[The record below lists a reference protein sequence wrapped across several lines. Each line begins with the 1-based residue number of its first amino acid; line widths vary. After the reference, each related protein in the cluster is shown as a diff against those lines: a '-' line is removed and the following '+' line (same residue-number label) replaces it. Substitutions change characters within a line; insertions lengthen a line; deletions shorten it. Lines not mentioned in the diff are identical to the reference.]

1 MIQYGTNV
9 PDTKC
14 TNGGYFLMIKCFTL
28 SNNIKVVCEHMPYLR
43 SVALGIWVKAGSAY
57 ESLELN
63 GISHIIEHMLFKGT
77 TTKSAKD
84 IADITTSLGG
94 NLNAFTSKEYTSYY
108 IRTLD
113 KHLDA
118 SIELLSDMMIRSVIS
133 KEDLEKEKSVILDE
147 IDMYEDSPEDM
158 VHEILQEK
166 VWKNNS
172 HGYIISGD
180 KKTVKSFTREQVLEF
195 KDKYYTGE
203 NIVISIAGSFEQ
215 DKLIEQLESK
225 FSEIPSK
232 RNSAILVSPTYTRCD
247 YRKNKDVEQAHINIA
262 YDAITS
268 LSTERYAFSIVNS
281 VLGGSVNSRL
291 FQRIREEEGMVYS
304 IYSYGSSYDKCGLFQ
319 IYAAMNPNLMDDVFS
334 CIYSTIDEFIKEK
347 ILIEELNNA
356 REEIKTELIINSEST
371 QCRMENNA
379 KSLLQF
385 DRVITMDETI
395 KELDQVTM
403 NDVVAIIDKYLKEVK
418 PATAIIGKLK

>member
-1 MIQYGTNV
+1 MINCV
-9 PDTKC
+9 
-14 TNGGYFLMIKCFTL
+14 TL

-57 ESLELN
+57 ENTELN
-63 GISHIIEHMLFKGT
+63 GISHVIEHMLFKGT

-113 KHLDA
+113 KHLEA
-118 SIELLSDMMIRSVIS
+118 SIELLSDMIINSTIS
-133 KEDLEKEKSVILDE
+133 KEDLKKEKSVILDE

-166 VWKNNS
+166 VWKDNA
-172 HGYIISGD
+172 HGFIISGD
-180 KKTVKSFTREQVLEF
+180 KKTVKSFTREQVLDF
-195 KDKYYTGE
+195 KNKHYTGE
-203 NIVISIAGSFEQ
+203 NIIISIAGSFEL
-215 DKLIEQLESK
+215 DKIIDQLEK
-225 FSEIPSK
+225 NFSSIPSK
-232 RNSAILVSPTYTRCD
+232 GNSNILIPPVFTRCD
-247 YRKNKDVEQAHINIA
+247 YRKKKDIEQAHIDIA

-268 LSTERYAFSIVNS
+268 LSPERYTFSIVNS

-291 FQRIREEEGMVYS
+291 FQKIREEEGMVYS

-319 IYAAMNPNLMDDVFS
+319 IYAAMNPNMVDDVLT
-334 CIYSTIDEFIKEK
+334 CIYETVDEFIENK
-347 ILIEELNNA
+347 ITMEELNNA

-385 DRVITMDETI
+385 DRIITLDETL
-395 KELDQVTM
+395 KDLDKVSLE
-403 NDVVAIIDKYLKEVK
+403 DISIVIDKYLKNVK
-418 PATAIIGKLK
+418 PATSIIGKL

>member
-1 MIQYGTNV
+1 
-9 PDTKC
+9 
-14 TNGGYFLMIKCFTL
+14 
-28 SNNIKVVCEHMPYLR
+28 MPYLR
-43 SVALGIWVKAGSAY
+43 SAALGVWVKAGSAY
-57 ESLELN
+57 ERIEEN
-63 GISHIIEHMLFKGT
+63 GISHVIEHMLFKGT
-77 TTKSAKD
+77 STKSAKD

-113 KHLDA
+113 KHLEE
-118 SIELLSDMMIRSVIS
+118 SINLLSDMMINSVIS

-166 VWKNNS
+166 VWKDNS

-180 KKTVKSFTREQVLEF
+180 KKTVKSFTREQVLDF
-195 KDKYYTGE
+195 KNRYYTGE
-203 NIVISIAGSFEQ
+203 NIIISIAGSFEQ
-215 DKLIEQLESK
+215 DKIIAQLEEK
-225 FSEIPSK
+225 FGSITAKGEPNILIP
-232 RNSAILVSPTYTRCD
+232 PTFVRCD
-247 YRKNKDVEQAHINIA
+247 YRKNKDIEQAHIDIA

-268 LSTERYAFSIVNS
+268 LSEERYAFSIVNS

-291 FQRIREEEGMVYS
+291 FQKVREEEGMVYS

-319 IYAAMNPNLMDDVFS
+319 IYAAMNPSLIDEVFAS
-334 CIYSTIDEFIKEK
+334 IYSTIDEFIKDK
-347 ILIEELNNA
+347 ISIDELNNA

-385 DRVITMDETI
+385 DRIITLDETI
-395 KELDQVTM
+395 KELDSVTL
-403 NDVVAIIDKYLKEVK
+403 DEVSLVIDKYFLV
-418 PATAIIGKLK
+418 II

>member
-1 MIQYGTNV
+1 MIN
-9 PDTKC
+9 
-14 TNGGYFLMIKCFTL
+14 CFKL
-28 SNNIKVVCEHMPYLR
+28 SNNIKVVCENMPYLR
-43 SVALGIWVKAGSAY
+43 SASLGIWVKAGSAY

-63 GISHIIEHMLFKGT
+63 GISHVIEHMLFKGT
-77 TTKSAKD
+77 ITKSAKD

-118 SIELLSDMMIRSVIS
+118 SIELLSDMIKNSTIS
-133 KEDLEKEKSVILDE
+133 KEDIEKEKSVILDE

-158 VHEILQEK
+158 VHEILQK
-166 VWKNNS
+166 NVWKNNP

-180 KKTVKSFTREQVLEF
+180 KKTVNSFTREQILEF
-195 KDKYYTGE
+195 KDNYYTGE
-203 NIVISIAGSFEQ
+203 NIIISIAGSFDENNIM
-215 DKLIEQLESK
+215 KQLERNFGS
-225 FSEIPSK
+225 IPSK
-232 RNSAILVSPTYTRCD
+232 GNSGILIPPVFTRCD
-247 YRKNKDVEQAHINIA
+247 YRKNKDIEQAHIDIA

-268 LSTERYAFSIVNS
+268 LSPERYTFSIVNS

-291 FQRIREEEGMVYS
+291 FQKIREEEGMVYS
-304 IYSYGSSYDKCGLFQ
+304 IYSYGSSYDECGLFQ
-319 IYAAMNPNLMDDVFS
+319 IYAAMNPSMIEEVFNE
-334 CIYSTIDEFIKEK
+334 IYTTVDEFVKEK
-347 ILIEELNNA
+347 MTIEELNNA

-385 DRVITMDETI
+385 DRIITVDETI
-395 KELDQVTM
+395 RELDKVSLDDISLT
-403 NDVVAIIDKYLKEVK
+403 IDKYLKNSS
-418 PATAIIGKLK
+418 PATAIIGKLE

>member
-1 MIQYGTNV
+1 MIN
-9 PDTKC
+9 
-14 TNGGYFLMIKCFTL
+14 CFIL

-43 SVALGIWVKAGSAY
+43 SAALGIWVKAGSAY
-57 ESLELN
+57 ERIEEN
-63 GISHIIEHMLFKGT
+63 GISHVIEHMLFKGT
-77 TTKSAKD
+77 STKSAKD

-113 KHLDA
+113 KHLEE
-118 SIELLSDMMIRSVIS
+118 SINLLSDMMINSVIS

-166 VWKNNS
+166 VWKDNS
-172 HGYIISGD
+172 HGFIISGD
-180 KKTVKSFTREQVLEF
+180 KKTVKSFTREQVLDF
-195 KDKYYTGE
+195 KNRYYTGE
-203 NIVISIAGSFEQ
+203 NIIISIAGSFEQ
-215 DKLIEQLESK
+215 DKIITQLEEK
-225 FSEIPSK
+225 FGSIPAKGDS
-232 RNSAILVSPTYTRCD
+232 SILISPTFVRCD
-247 YRKNKDVEQAHINIA
+247 YRKNKDIEQAHIDIA

-268 LSTERYAFSIVNS
+268 LSEERYAFSIVNS

-291 FQRIREEEGMVYS
+291 FQKIREEEGMVYS

-319 IYAAMNPNLMDDVFS
+319 IYAAMNPSLIQDVFAS
-334 CIYSTIDEFIKEK
+334 IYSTIDEFIKDK
-347 ILIEELNNA
+347 ISIDELNNA

-385 DRVITMDETI
+385 DRIITLDETI
-395 KELDQVTM
+395 KELDSVTL
-403 NDVVAIIDKYLKEVK
+403 DEVSLVIDKYLKNVK
-418 PATAIIGKLK
+418 PATSIIGKL

>member
-1 MIQYGTNV
+1 
-9 PDTKC
+9 
-14 TNGGYFLMIKCFTL
+14 
-28 SNNIKVVCEHMPYLR
+28 MPYLR
-43 SVALGIWVKAGSAY
+43 SASLGIWVKAGSAY

-63 GISHIIEHMLFKGT
+63 GISHVIEHMLFKGT
-77 TTKSAKD
+77 ITKSAKD

-118 SIELLSDMMIRSVIS
+118 SIELLSDMIINSTIS
-133 KEDLEKEKSVILDE
+133 KEDIEKEKSVILDE

-158 VHEILQEK
+158 VHEILQK
-166 VWKNNS
+166 NVWKNNP

-180 KKTVKSFTREQVLEF
+180 KKAVNSFTREQILEF
-195 KDKYYTGE
+195 KDNYYTGE
-203 NIVISIAGSFEQ
+203 NIIISIAGSFDENNIM
-215 DKLIEQLESK
+215 KQLESN
-225 FSEIPSK
+225 FGSIPSK
-232 RNSAILVSPTYTRCD
+232 GNSGILIPPVFTRCD
-247 YRKNKDVEQAHINIA
+247 YRKNKDIEQAHIDIA

-268 LSTERYAFSIVNS
+268 LSPERYTFSIVNS

-291 FQRIREEEGMVYS
+291 FQKIREEEGMVYS
-304 IYSYGSSYDKCGLFQ
+304 IYSYGSSYDECGLFQ
-319 IYAAMNPNLMDDVFS
+319 IYAAMNPSMIEEVFNE
-334 CIYSTIDEFIKEK
+334 IYTTVDEFVKEK
-347 ILIEELNNA
+347 MTIEELNNA

-385 DRVITMDETI
+385 DRIITVDETI
-395 KELDQVTM
+395 RELDKVSLDDISLT
-403 NDVVAIIDKYLKEVK
+403 IDKYLKNSS
-418 PATAIIGKLK
+418 PATAIIGKLE